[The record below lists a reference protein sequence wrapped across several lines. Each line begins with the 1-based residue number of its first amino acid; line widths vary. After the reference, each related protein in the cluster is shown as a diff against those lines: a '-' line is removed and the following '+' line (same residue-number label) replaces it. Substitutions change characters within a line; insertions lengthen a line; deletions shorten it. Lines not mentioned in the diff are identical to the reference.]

1 MKLKYTIKIDTILEI
16 KNKEDLKKL
25 KNIVEANKLEKPNF
39 SKLSREL
46 KIDRRTIKKYYE
58 GNEKK
63 ERKGRKTKIDT
74 HYEIIKELL
83 GANSIQKFN
92 YKIHLYRYLKREHNL
107 EVSRS
112 NFNAYILRNKE
123 FAEYFNP
130 KTKKEAV
137 KTETPFGKQA
147 QFDWKEKLKFTFKDG
162 SEILIN
168 VGSIVL
174 SASRYK
180 IWKVCPSTSQ
190 DYLFD
195 FLTTAF
201 ERIGGVPEELIV
213 DNASTIMD
221 KARTEKSEGKVNIK
235 FEQFAKDFNFKVKP
249 CMRARPNTKAK
260 VENPMRIIEEILNYN
275 GKLENLTEL
284 DNKLSI
290 IEEEANSRICQGTGI
305 PPILLYKKEK
315 ENILKL
321 PNEKIMSYYKIKTN
335 QVIVNTDGLF
345 TYNKKQYS
353 VPVEYIGKRITLKV
367 IESQIQVYFNTK
379 LITMHNV
386 SEKKINYHEKDH
398 FEMLKKTSKKIE
410 NLEEAAINHLKE
422 LEVFNEQLS
431 EFI

>member
-1 MKLKYTIKIDTILEI
+1 MLKYRIKIDTILEI
-16 KNKEDLKKL
+16 KNKEDLNKL
-25 KNIVEANKLEKPNF
+25 RKLLEANKLEKPNF

-63 ERKGRKTKIDT
+63 ERKARKTKLDKY
-74 HYEIIKELL
+74 YEIIKELL
-83 GANSIQKFN
+83 GENSIQKFN
-92 YKIHLYRYLKREHNL
+92 YKIHLYRYLKREHGL
-107 EVSRS
+107 EISRS
-112 NFNAYILRNKE
+112 NFNAYILNNKE

-130 KTKKEAV
+130 KAKKEAV

-147 QFDWKEKLKFTFKDG
+147 QFDWKEKLRFTFKDG
-162 SEILIN
+162 SETLIN

-180 IWKVCPSTSQ
+180 VWKVCPSTSQ

-201 ERIGGVPEELIV
+201 ERLGGVPKELIV

-235 FEQFAKDFNFKVKP
+235 FEEFANDFNFKVKP

-284 DNKLSI
+284 DNKLGI

-315 ENILKL
+315 ENMLKL
-321 PNEKIMSYYKIKTN
+321 PNEKIISYYKIKTN
-335 QVIVNTDGLF
+335 QAIVNTDGLF

-353 VPVEYIGKRITLKV
+353 VLVEYIGKRVTLKV
-367 IESQIQVYFNTK
+367 LDSQIQVYFNRK
-379 LITMHNV
+379 LITMHEL
-386 SEKKINYHEKDH
+386 SERKINYHEKDH
-398 FEMLKKTSKKIE
+398 FEMLKKTCKKSE
-410 NLEEAAINHLKE
+410 NLEELATEHLKE